1 MLLRGIFEAT
11 EVLVPT
17 TFIILDNQLPPELSA
32 EEQDQLMLSLKTD
45 GSGTELAGDLKAAKE
60 QFDKVKTWLER
71 LQTFGKGVIEG
82 DPNKVFGKIKKVF
95 GDLMTKERMY
105 LYLIDELTG
114 LPVRGD
120 GYPKVITTPSEIV
133 HKLLPLMQVGLRA
146 MSIFN
151 GAAGIAQMVGYPVP
165 KVPKAW
171 AKGARES
178 VDMLKQKS
186 SVEGFDVVQ
195 NVVDKEGGEKKS
207 DSVRGHSLR
216 VFTDFMEK
224 NDPGLKAGKS
234 GHFAGLQRVPDPNSG
249 TALWTTLTDP
259 QQINEALEARTSER
273 KEEEAKAEGRGG
285 RRRSRTSDRK
295 AEELDDGTKGIEGQ
309 VPGAPAGPSRKWL
322 GAREDGLALATG
334 KDEKAAEAEVAGK
347 TVPQVVGSSDLQHEQ
362 ITIQL
367 SQIQDDLSQLKR
379 DGVSCKCIIS

>member
-1 MLLRGIFEAT
+1 
-11 EVLVPT
+11 
-17 TFIILDNQLPPELSA
+17 
-32 EEQDQLMLSLKTD
+32 
-45 GSGTELAGDLKAAKE
+45 
-60 QFDKVKTWLER
+60 
-71 LQTFGKGVIEG
+71 
-82 DPNKVFGKIKKVF
+82 
-95 GDLMTKERMY
+95 
-105 LYLIDELTG
+105 
-114 LPVRGD
+114 
-120 GYPKVITTPSEIV
+120 
-133 HKLLPLMQVGLRA
+133 
-146 MSIFN
+146 
-151 GAAGIAQMVGYPVP
+151 
-165 KVPKAW
+165 
-171 AKGARES
+171 
-178 VDMLKQKS
+178 
-186 SVEGFDVVQ
+186 
-195 NVVDKEGGEKKS
+195 
-207 DSVRGHSLR
+207 
-216 VFTDFMEK
+216 MEK